1 MNNADFIEQARTELN
16 NRIMRTRSISEQFL
30 NSYSVY
36 SSKARQ
42 AFLLVL
48 HGIIIFAVIW
58 AMINFG
64 GMPVYL
70 ASLSVMLYMGLLIYR
85 SLMYISRIN
94 KIDTFANEVRK
105 IEEYLRSKLND
116 LSNIASNVTRD
127 ILGQANK
134 KLGSDYDVDADIEKY
149 SGILEAYQNPEDN
162 ALSTALTAMHWL
174 SGILFTGA
182 FLLVSTPLI
191 DEKFS
196 YVSLFYACG
205 IIMVYI
211 ILQELFSKIS
221 MLRVNNKIKEIMG
234 YSSIVGMSAAL
245 LYLILGS
252 GEINLFGNS
261 MQSINIDGVERIFSN
276 YFTNAIKNQYHF
288 DYWEFTCSMS
298 LAYMPLVICSIF
310 SLIICTICKI
320 DKTIKYVIGTF
331 FAIGIYIILLYLI
344 FGLNLIFFLETVH
357 KPLELGFIKAIL
369 ISFVP
374 LMTSVFFSS
383 IISIMYRMATNFSVV
398 GGSVG
403 AIYLGIYFIMGIYE
417 SGIKYYLIGDVIIWA
432 ISLFVLAI
440 GTIIA
445 LVPSGIIVGIVTSV
459 EKDEEQATSPGYVY
473 IVIII
478 TSLITAFVISSSPE
492 NKEVKKAQVKE
503 SKQVQ
508 TSIVSAQLT
517 DSRNNKT
524 YKTVQIGNQT
534 WMAENL
540 NYKIG
545 KSSCYEN
552 SDAKCNECGRLYDW
566 TTAMK
571 ACPNGWRLPTS
582 AEWVALGNAV
592 GGSSTAGMSLKSK
605 NGWSNNGNGTDKP
618 GFSALPCGRHYEG
631 KFLYHGRLANFWTAT
646 QTDDNYA
653 WGSGLDANN
662 ANLDIG
668 NLNKLYLRSVRCVRN

>member
-64 GMPVYL
+64 EMPVYL

-94 KIDTFANEVRK
+94 KIDTFANEVHK

-116 LSNIASNVTRD
+116 LNGIAANATKD
-127 ILGQANK
+127 IFSQTNK
-134 KLGSDYDVDADIEKY
+134 KLGSDYDADADITKY
-149 SGILEAYQNPEDN
+149 SDILEAYQNPEDN

-174 SGILFTGA
+174 SGILFIGT
-182 FLLVSTPLI
+182 FLFVSTQFI
-191 DEKFS
+191 TEKFG
-196 YVSLFYACG
+196 YISLFYASVA
-205 IIMVYI
+205 ITLYI
-211 ILQELFSKIS
+211 ILQELFAKIS
-221 MLRVNNKIKEIMG
+221 MLRMNNTIKELAG
-234 YSSIVGMSAAL
+234 YSSILGMSIAL

-252 GEINLFGNS
+252 GEITLFGNS
-261 MQSINIDGVERIFSN
+261 MQSINLDGVERIFSN

-288 DYWEFTCSMS
+288 DYWEFTRSMS

-344 FGLNLIFFLETVH
+344 FGLNLIFFLDTVN

-383 IISIMYRMATNFSVV
+383 IISIMYRMATNFSAV
-398 GGSVG
+398 GVSVG
-403 AIYLGIYFIMGIYE
+403 VIYLAIYFLMGIYE

-432 ISLFVLAI
+432 ILLVVLAI
-440 GTIIA
+440 GTVIA
-445 LVPSGIIVGIVTSV
+445 LAPSGVIVGIAAAI
-459 EKDEEQATSPGYVY
+459 EKEESEKTN
-473 IVIII
+473 IVWTYAFLII
-478 TSLITAFVISSSPE
+478 TGLIATYVVCFVPE
-492 NKEVKKAQVKE
+492 NTEIKETLGIGQGKIK
-503 SKQVQ
+503 
-508 TSIVSAQLT
+508 TNIVTIPFT

-524 YKTVQIGNQT
+524 YKAVQIGNQV

-540 NYKIG
+540 NYKTG
-545 KSSCYEN
+545 NSSCYDN
-552 SDAKCNECGRLYDW
+552 SESKCNECGLLYDW
-566 TTAMK
+566 ATAMK
-571 ACPNGWRLPTS
+571 ACPAGWRLPTNT
-582 AEWVALGNAV
+582 EWTALGNAI
-592 GGSSTAGMSLKSK
+592 GA
-605 NGWSNNGNGTDKP
+605 TDKL
-618 GFSALPCGRHYEG
+618 GFSSLPCGRHFER
-631 KFLYHGRLANFWTAT
+631 KFLHHGSLAFFWTST
-646 QTDDNYA
+646 ETDSKNA
-653 WGSGLDANN
+653 MACALDANG
-662 ANLDIG
+662 ANLDVG
-668 NLNKLYLRSVRCVRN
+668 NLSKTYLRSVRCVRN